1 MFEDDAKLD
10 DILNVLSS
18 PAVREDKN
26 GRRTSDADEL
36 RYETKKSFGDDIIKF
51 EFARQMNSGV
61 LK

>member
-18 PAVREDKN
+18 PKTKADKK
-26 GRRTSDADEL
+26 GRRAAEGEEL
-36 RYETKKSFGDDIIKF
+36 RYESKTSPGDDMIKF
-51 EFARQMNSGV
+51 DFARQMNSGV